1 MKCSISLI
9 CISAF
14 GRYRELDRVTDKA
27 DVRRLRKHTSRFVPV
42 FTISRDPAP
51 AAVEPN

>member
-1 MKCSISLI
+1 MFDQPDLHQRVRPLC
-9 CISAF
+9 
-14 GRYRELDRVTDKA
+14 ELDRVTDKA